1 MIGKN
6 IRMIMDGKGLKVKYL
21 ADKVGV
27 SKVHLSYILN
37 NKRTPSMEL
46 VSKLADELDVTVSEL
61 FEGVSTEGAEEES
74 KQDLADF
81 LKRSE
86 IVFDGESYKLDEKD
100 KEEILQALEYAF
112 WKAKKKAHKKD
123 L

>member
-6 IRMIMDGKGLKVKYL
+6 TRMIMDSKGLKVKYL
-21 ADKVGV
+21 AEKVGV

-37 NKRTPSMEL
+37 DKRTPSMEL
-46 VSKLADELDVTVSEL
+46 VSKIADELDVSVSEL
-61 FEGVSTEGAEEES
+61 FEGVAMEGVEEES

-100 KEEILQALEYAF
+100 KEEIFQALEYAF
-112 WKAKKKAHKKD
+112 WKSKKKAHKKD